1 LNQLEIS
8 FGTPLRIVVASEPQ
22 VPEVV
27 AWLTIWYE
35 DFKLTTKG
43 GSVMYTLAID
53 HLVKMQVAYVD
64 AKGNPAAIDGAVEW
78 ESSDPALAT
87 VTVDG
92 SDSTVC
98 TVTPV
103 GPAGQVQVTAYA
115 DADLGQGVKELVTTV
130 DIGLVAGEAVAGTVT
145 PLGEAEPI
153 APHASPRKK

>member
-22 VPEVV
+22 VPAIVT
-27 AWLTIWYE
+27 WLTVWHNG
-35 DFKLTTKG
+35 FKLTAKG
-43 GSVMYTLAID
+43 GEVMYTLAID

-78 ESSDPALAT
+78 ESSDESLIK
-87 VTVDG
+87 VEVD
-92 SDSTVC
+92 SQDSTIC
-98 TVTPV
+98 TATPV

-115 DADLGQGVKELVTTV
+115 DADLGEGVRELITTV
-130 DIGLVAGEAVAGTVT
+130 DIGLVAGEAVAGTIT
-145 PLGEAEPI
+145 PLGAAEPI